1 MDIQSISSD
10 DNDNKDFDDDHTE
23 DDDGDHVEDDDG
35 DYVDDD
41 DYVEDNN
48 GDDVEDIDGDDV
60 EDNDGDDVE
69 DNNGDDVEDN
79 DGDYVDDGHGEYV
92 DDDDDYVDDASE
104 YLKELGQMETNGTAA
119 SSNAVTEEILDQFKK
134 WLQGILGFH
143 VMSQDFPNMD
153 VGHICAPPECE
164 IYDNSKPALY
174 SSCILWSVL

>member
-10 DNDNKDFDDDHTE
+10 DDDNKDFHDDHIE
-23 DDDGDHVEDDDG
+23 DDNG

-69 DNNGDDVEDN
+69 DN

-104 YLKELGQMETNGTAA
+104 YLKELVQMETNGTAA

-134 WLQGILGFH
+134 WLQGIIGFH

-174 SSCILWSVL
+174 SSCVLWSVL